1 VRRAADLIL
10 ALAAAWIVCLPA
22 WAGAASLDDQ
32 VYGVA
37 QQLMCPVC
45 AGQTVAESDS
55 ALAQQM
61 KAIIR
66 QKLQAG
72 ESPQQILRY
81 FVGQFGDGV
90 LAEPRPAGV
99 SLLLYAAPP
108 LALAAGVGIAVL
120 FIRRSRHARVE
131 AAVPP
136 AGHPEEAP

>member
-1 VRRAADLIL
+1 MRRGVEIPL
-10 ALAAAWIVCLPA
+10 LAAAAWTLVLFAPA
-22 WAGAASLDDQ
+22 AGAAGASLDDQ
-32 VYGVA
+32 VNAVA

-72 ESPQQILRY
+72 ESPREILAY
-81 FVGQFGDGV
+81 FVGQFGEGV

-108 LALAAGVGIAVL
+108 LALLAAAAIAL
-120 FIRRSRHARVE
+120 RFIRRARTGG
-131 AAVPP
+131 AAG
-136 AGHPEEAP
+136 AAPGDASG